1 MRHEAALRALP
12 ATYDRRLG
20 SRLRVAAGAPV
31 RWLPLAPT
39 KLLRRARHPQR
50 AWVVD
55 LSITG
60 ARIKAPVDS
69 TIVRGSHVEIEVK
82 QARGIVRVRR
92 IDVAIDP
99 RMALY
104 GVEFLQL
111 DPPLKELIDR
121 TLAAHRP
128 NEPRWG

>member
-1 MRHEAALRALP
+1 
-12 ATYDRRLG
+12 
-20 SRLRVAAGAPV
+20 
-31 RWLPLAPT
+31 LAPT
-39 KLLRRARHPQR
+39 KLFRRPRRPQR

-69 TIVRGSHVEIEVK
+69 AIVQGSHVEIEV
-82 QARGIVRVRR
+82 QHARGIVRVQH

-99 RMALY
+99 AMALY

-111 DPPLKELIDR
+111 DPNLNELIDR
-121 TLAAHRP
+121 TLAAHRHH
-128 NEPRWG
+128 EQR